1 MDDKNSSTSDATE
14 AVAPSERA
22 NRAGDGWAVAGGA
35 KCVSAKCKL
44 TAVQRLT
51 HPHQSAGVGYESFR

>member
-22 NRAGDGWAVAGGA
+22 NRADEGGAVAGGA
-35 KCVSAKCKL
+35 KCFSVKCKL
-44 TAVQRLT
+44 AAVQRLT
-51 HPHQSAGVGYESFR
+51 HPHQSAGVRYKIFR